1 MVGLRYGQTLEEA
14 TEKMQAGTWLCP
26 HCYEEENPD
35 DGWIC
40 NSSICMKRRG
50 LKPTGIAIYDAQQR
64 GFKSVAHL
72 LQVRRVCMTGLHDG
86 AGGNVARLGSS
97 RWSSKPVWL
106 LKCASQIPVR

>member
-1 MVGLRYGQTLEEA
+1 M
-14 TEKMQAGTWLCP
+14 KAGTWLCP

-50 LKPTGIAIYDAQQR
+50 LKPTGIAIYEAQQR

-72 LQVRRVCMTGLHDG
+72 LQVRVCVLVGGG
-86 AGGNVARLGSS
+86 AAFHSAMSCDAGHPNS
-97 RWSSKPVWL
+97 
-106 LKCASQIPVR
+106 